1 MTAVSI
7 YVPVPA
13 ATFLSEASPGSVEK
27 KKRGEGGFRIGVSS
41 NRAPAPGLCQQNH
54 VIAIF
59 FEKVWP
65 PSVGCPIG
73 RRRLCSVS
81 DFKTINHQV
90 NRSNS
95 QFPFPFFPYQVA
107 RREIESQ
114 DAYRS
119 WSQT

>member
-1 MTAVSI
+1 MYRCQPRLS
-7 YVPVPA
+7 
-13 ATFLSEASPGSVEK
+13 FLRQARGQWK
-27 KKRGEGGFRIGVSS
+27 RKRGGPHWGFQQQGTCT
-41 NRAPAPGLCQQNH
+41 GLCQQNH

-65 PSVGCPIG
+65 PSVGCPIV